1 MNKFSRMD
9 RYRFE
14 KRLWSEGYRRI
25 MGLDEVGR
33 GCLCGPVV
41 AAGVI
46 IHPENSLNRD
56 IADSKTLN
64 RKERERLAHEIMGES
79 EFWTVQEIDADVID
93 RINILRASLQAMVN
107 CTARPGANP
116 DYLLVD
122 GNRYVPSLI
131 QYQCVVKGDN
141 LSASIAAASI
151 LAKVHRDGLMR
162 ELHQQYPVF
171 GWDSNVG
178 YPTRKHYEGL
188 RQYGYT
194 KHHRK
199 SFKLNTVKQYRHRS
213 ED

>member
-1 MNKFSRMD
+1 MD

-14 KRLWSEGYRRI
+14 KQLWSEGYRRI

-46 IHPENSLNRD
+46 IQPDNPLNREV
-56 IADSKTLN
+56 ADSKALN
-64 RKERERLAHEIMGES
+64 RQEREKLAYEIMEES
-79 EFWTVQEIDADVID
+79 EFWTIQEVSAQEID
-93 RINILRASLQAMVN
+93 RLNILKASLQAMVH
-107 CTARPGANP
+107 CTEKPGADP

-122 GNRYVPSLI
+122 GNRFVPSLI
-131 QYQCVVKGDN
+131 RYQCVVSGDD

-151 LAKVHRDGLMR
+151 LAKVYRDNLMR
-162 ELHQQYPVF
+162 ELHRDYPVY

-188 RQYGYT
+188 KRFGYT

-199 SFKLNTVKQYRHRS
+199 SFRLKTEKPYSRQPGKK
-213 ED
+213 